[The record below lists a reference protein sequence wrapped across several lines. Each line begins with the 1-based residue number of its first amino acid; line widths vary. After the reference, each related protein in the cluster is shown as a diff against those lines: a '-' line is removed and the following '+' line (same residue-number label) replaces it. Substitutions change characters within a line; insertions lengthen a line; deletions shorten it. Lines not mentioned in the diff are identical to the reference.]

1 MEKQEEIVELR
12 NPPNEGGQVRATED
26 VMKKCLYSVHV
37 VQMLSCL
44 KQYSKCEI

>member
-1 MEKQEEIVELR
+1 MEKQEESVELR

-37 VQMLSCL
+37 VQNTLLSETVF
-44 KQYSKCEI
+44 KV